1 MTLAMTIAMPI
12 RPILV
17 IASLAALACANGAA
31 ADAAPQSESTAAIEY
46 LLASVAGSEL
56 QFVRNGKA
64 HSGPEAVKHMRRKY
78 EHFADRIQSPEEFI
92 ELAATKSILSG
103 KAYTVR
109 SDDGEIPTAEW
120 LQTLLAKY
128 RDARD
133 SKSPEAT

>member
-1 MTLAMTIAMPI
+1 MTIAMTI
-12 RPILV
+12 RPILI
-17 IASLAALACANGAA
+17 IASLAALTCATGAA
-31 ADAAPQSESTAAIEY
+31 AETTPQSESTAAIEY

-78 EHFADRIQSPEEFI
+78 EHFADRIHSPEEFI

-109 SDDGEIPTAEW
+109 SEAGEIPTAEW
-120 LQTLLAKY
+120 LHTLLAEF

-133 SKSPEAT
+133 SNSPGAT

>member
-1 MTLAMTIAMPI
+1 MTLAMTI
-12 RPILV
+12 RPILI
-17 IASLAALACANGAA
+17 IASLVALTCAAGAA
-31 ADAAPQSESTAAIEY
+31 AETMPQSESTATIEY

-56 QFVRNGKA
+56 QFVRNGKS
-64 HSGPEAVKHMRRKY
+64 HSGAEAVKHMRRKY
-78 EHFADRIQSPEEFI
+78 EHFEDRIHSPEEFI

-120 LQTLLAKY
+120 MQTLLAKY

>member
-1 MTLAMTIAMPI
+1 MTIAMPI
-12 RPILV
+12 RQILIV
-17 IASLAALACANGAA
+17 ASLAALTCATGAA
-31 ADAAPQSESTAAIEY
+31 AETTPQSESTAAIEY

-56 QFVRNGKA
+56 QFVRNGKT

-78 EHFADRIQSPEEFI
+78 EHFEDRIHSPEEFI
-92 ELAATKSILSG
+92 ELAATKSMLSG

-120 LQTLLAKY
+120 LQTLLAEY

>member
-1 MTLAMTIAMPI
+1 MKIAMTF
-12 RPILV
+12 RPVLI
-17 IASLAALACANGAA
+17 IASLATLAFATGAA
-31 ADAAPQSESTAAIEY
+31 AETKPQSESTAAIEY

-56 QFVRNGKA
+56 QFVRNGKT

-78 EHFADRIQSPEEFI
+78 EHFEGRIHSPEEFI

-120 LQTLLAKY
+120 LQTLLAEY

-133 SKSPEAT
+133 STNPGAT